1 MSAPAP
7 LLVYGLGRSGGA
19 VVARARRAGTPVLFF
34 EQRGEGPDV
43 DAALAD
49 GAQRVLGIEEALRH
63 DPVPRTCV
71 AAPGVPIDHPD
82 LEQLRAA
89 GVETIGEVV
98 WVLRAMPARCVGVTG
113 TAGKGTVT
121 RWITDGLL
129 AAGVDA
135 VAGGNIVPA
144 LAAVARPE
152 ATLVIELSSFQLE
165 RAPGLRPDVAVVLN
179 LGVDHLDRHGT
190 VAAYHEAKRAL
201 LRELGPAQTL
211 VGNADDPRVAAWLDA
226 SPARVRRFSLAAPT
240 DAFLERDAGQLWLD
254 GAPLVGV
261 DDLRVVGEHQIANAL
276 ATALAL
282 EACGVPRETIAR
294 ALAAFAG
301 LPGRYAEVG
310 RLAGVRFIEDSIATR
325 PLAVE
330 AALRATP
337 GPLVWIAGGV
347 DKGADVDAL
356 GPLLRDRV
364 ALTLGVGASGPAYA
378 AAASRY
384 APAEVIAEPD
394 GRAALRTAA
403 RRAWRELRDRHGGH
417 GAVLLAPLAASFDQ
431 FRDYAERAAVFR
443 EVVAELARD
452 ATADEGV
459 TWTPSS

>member
-1 MSAPAP
+1 MGGVGSEALGAAVAGLAILGGVVWWLPLVALLPVLEVVSVIVQVLYFRATGGKRLLRMAPFHHHLELSGWPETRVVLRFWLVTAVLVGLALRLRGGFGGVTAPAP

-19 VVARARRAGTPVLFF
+19 VVARARRAARRSSST
-34 EQRGEGPDV
+34 RRAEGDDV
-43 DAALAD
+43 AAALA
-49 GAQRVLGIEEALRH
+49 AAPSACRRREALRR
-63 DPVPRTCV
+63 DPAPRTCV
-71 AAPGVPIDHPD
+71 AAPGVPSTTPTSS
-82 LEQLRAA
+82 AA
-89 GVETIGEVV
+89 RRRRRDDRRGRLGAARST
-98 WVLRAMPARCVGVTG
+98 PARCVGVTG

-179 LGVDHLDRHGT
+179 LGVDHLDRHGD

-201 LRELGPAQTL
+201 LRELGPEQTF

-240 DAFLERDAGQLWLD
+240 DASWERAAGQLWLD
-254 GAPLVGV
+254 GAPLVAVG
-261 DDLRVVGEHQIANAL
+261 DLRVVGEHQVANAL

-282 EACGVPRETIAR
+282 DALGVPRETIAR

-330 AALRATP
+330 AALRPRRP
-337 GPLVWIAGGV
+337 GRWCGSP
-347 DKGADVDAL
+347 
-356 GPLLRDRV
+356 
-364 ALTLGVGASGPAYA
+364 
-378 AAASRY
+378 AASTR
-384 APAEVIAEPD
+384 APTST
-394 GRAALRTAA
+394 RS
-403 RRAWRELRDRHGGH
+403 DR
-417 GAVLLAPLAASFDQ
+417 SC
-431 FRDYAERAAVFR
+431 
-443 EVVAELARD
+443 
-452 ATADEGV
+452 ATAS
-459 TWTPSS
+459 P